1 MSDSRGAYLVSGWRV
16 EIGGEEESEEV
27 VERGRRRR
35 RRPVDEAGDSVSRGS
50 GCEDG
55 EDAVDVGG

>member
-1 MSDSRGAYLVSGWRV
+1 VNLVGDWRV

-35 RRPVDEAGDSVSRGS
+35 RRPVDEAGDSVTRRS